1 LDGAETAHTVLDE
14 VVKKD
19 PLLGCEFEGRYKLK
33 ARLGAGGMGSVY
45 LAEQLKVGRWV
56 ALKILHANFAEKKTE
71 LRRFEQEA
79 RAIASLQHPNSIRLF
94 DFGQTEEGIPYLVM
108 EFLAGDDLATLLKDT
123 GPLETGRVVSLAIQA
138 FGALSEAHAKG
149 IVHRDLKPANL
160 FVTHITGEGETL
172 KVLDFGIA
180 KVKGPLAA
188 DMTLTQKGTTIGSPR
203 YMAPEQARALEI
215 TSATDIYG
223 MGCILYEMLT
233 GRSVFI
239 RETASDY
246 IIAHVKEEP
255 PWPCVGG
262 KRLEGPLVTFIL
274 QCLEKRPCDRPA
286 NAALALEFLRGLQE
300 GVAAIHSESL
310 SEIQSTA
317 VRPSSLLGV
326 FPRVAATKRRPSR
339 LQGPLSTSQIGMTE
353 DPTAPISPRGNRLWW
368 SLTGAS
374 FVVFGIGIAFL
385 ISSNVTGAESPVA
398 LVSDSSKVALK
409 AVGSGIERS
418 QVIETSLGNLSTEDA
433 SLSSTKR
440 GRLVQEIKSANEHVH
455 VRVLSQPP
463 GAKIWRA
470 GSFLGLTPKLLKTT
484 KQSTR
489 VHLRLRLDGHRPAQ
503 LSFLPTDHLSVTVP
517 LSSMN
522 EPLRPIEDLQ

>member
-1 LDGAETAHTVLDE
+1 LDGADTQHSALDE
-14 VVKKD
+14 AETKD
-19 PLLGCEFEGRYKLK
+19 PFLGCEFEGRYKLK

-45 LAEQLKVGRWV
+45 LAEQLNVGRRV
-56 ALKILHANFAEKKTE
+56 ALKMLHANFAEKKTE

-94 DFGQTEEGIPYLVM
+94 DFGQTEEGIPFLVM
-108 EFLAGDDLATLLKDT
+108 ECLVGDDLSTLLKET
-123 GPLETGRVVSLAIQA
+123 GPFEAERVVSLAMQA
-138 FGALSEAHAKG
+138 FGALSEAHTKG

-180 KVKGPLAA
+180 KVTGPLAA
-188 DMTLTQKGTTIGSPR
+188 DMTLTQRGTTIGSPR

-215 TSATDIYG
+215 TSATDIYA

-246 IIAHVKEEP
+246 IIAHVKEDP
-255 PWPCVGG
+255 PWPCVNG

-286 NAALALEFLRGLQE
+286 NATVILEFLRGLQE
-300 GVAAIHSESL
+300 GGASVHHGATPV
-310 SEIQSTA
+310 STA
-317 VRPSSLLGV
+317 PAMRVSSHLGI
-326 FPRVAATKRRPSR
+326 FPRVDMTKRRPSR

-353 DPTAPISPRGNRLWW
+353 DPTAPMPAQGNLLWW

-374 FVVFGIGIAFL
+374 AVVLAIGMAFL
-385 ISSNVTGAESPVA
+385 LSVQVKNTESPIAVA
-398 LVSDSSKVALK
+398 SDSSKVAPK
-409 AVGSGIERS
+409 AVGSGTAGNQASKAR
-418 QVIETSLGNLSTEDA
+418 LGDA
-433 SLSSTKR
+433 STVNVSTSSAKRAGQGDVLKR
-440 GRLVQEIKSANEHVH
+440 GHEQVDVH
-455 VRVLSQPP
+455 VRSQPS
-463 GAKIWRA
+463 GAKIWRS
-470 GSFLGLTPKLLKTT
+470 GMLLGLTPKLLKTT

-489 VHLRLRLDGHRPAQ
+489 VHLRLQLDGHRPAQ
-503 LSFLPTDHLSVTVP
+503 LSFLPTEHLSVTVP
-517 LSSMN
+517 LSSTG
-522 EPLRPIEDLQ
+522 EPLQPTQEL